1 MEKLFQ
7 LKAHNTDIKTEIIA
21 GITTFL
27 SMVYILA
34 INPLI
39 LSDAGLSASSVFTAT
54 AVSAG
59 FATLFMAFYANYPI
73 ALAPGMGLN
82 AYFAYSVCLPLA
94 KAGIDDPYTIALT
107 AVFCEGM
114 LFILLTLTKFREN
127 LVNKVPA
134 NLKLGITGGIG
145 LFIVIVGM
153 KDAGVVIADP
163 DTLIALGDL
172 SAAPV
177 ALSMLG
183 FLIIAILS
191 HYRVTGAILWGIL
204 ATWVLGMLA
213 QLAGWYDAAAGGS
226 LFPDFSG
233 GMMPAAP
240 TMFAF
245 NFKWAFTHLLEFVV
259 ILFSFFFV
267 DLFDTAGT
275 LVGVASKGGLLDE
288 NGDLPRASKALMCDA
303 LGTVAGACLGT
314 STVSSY
320 VESSAGV
327 SAGGR
332 TGFTSVI
339 TGGLFLLSLLLS
351 PLFLA
356 IPGFATAPALTY
368 VGFLMLSAVKDM
380 DFSEDM
386 ADAVAGFLALIMMPF
401 TYSIANG
408 IMFGI
413 LAHVII
419 RICQKRAKEVHP
431 VMWISAA
438 LFVLRILTLIF
449 PVTFS
454 A

>member
-1 MEKLFQ
+1 
-7 LKAHNTDIKTEIIA
+7 
-21 GITTFL
+21 
-27 SMVYILA
+27 
-34 INPLI
+34 
-39 LSDAGLSASSVFTAT
+39 
-54 AVSAG
+54 
-59 FATLFMAFYANYPI
+59 
-73 ALAPGMGLN
+73 
-82 AYFAYSVCLPLA
+82 
-94 KAGIDDPYTIALT
+94 
-107 AVFCEGM
+107 
-114 LFILLTLTKFREN
+114 
-127 LVNKVPA
+127 
-134 NLKLGITGGIG
+134 
-145 LFIVIVGM
+145 
-153 KDAGVVIADP
+153 
-163 DTLIALGDL
+163 
-172 SAAPV
+172 
-177 ALSMLG
+177 
-183 FLIIAILS
+183 
-191 HYRVTGAILWGIL
+191 
-204 ATWVLGMLA
+204 
-213 QLAGWYDAAAGGS
+213 
-226 LFPDFSG
+226 
-233 GMMPAAP
+233 
-240 TMFAF
+240 
-245 NFKWAFTHLLEFVV
+245 
-259 ILFSFFFV
+259 
-267 DLFDTAGT
+267 
-275 LVGVASKGGLLDE
+275 
-288 NGDLPRASKALMCDA
+288 MCDA

-332 TGFTSVI
+332 TGFASVI

>member
-1 MEKLFQ
+1 
-7 LKAHNTDIKTEIIA
+7 
-21 GITTFL
+21 
-27 SMVYILA
+27 
-34 INPLI
+34 
-39 LSDAGLSASSVFTAT
+39 
-54 AVSAG
+54 
-59 FATLFMAFYANYPI
+59 
-73 ALAPGMGLN
+73 
-82 AYFAYSVCLPLA
+82 
-94 KAGIDDPYTIALT
+94 
-107 AVFCEGM
+107 
-114 LFILLTLTKFREN
+114 
-127 LVNKVPA
+127 
-134 NLKLGITGGIG
+134 
-145 LFIVIVGM
+145 
-153 KDAGVVIADP
+153 
-163 DTLIALGDL
+163 
-172 SAAPV
+172 
-177 ALSMLG
+177 
-183 FLIIAILS
+183 
-191 HYRVTGAILWGIL
+191 
-204 ATWVLGMLA
+204 
-213 QLAGWYDAAAGGS
+213 
-226 LFPDFSG
+226 
-233 GMMPAAP
+233 MPAAP
-240 TMFAF
+240 TLFAF

-303 LGTVAGACLGT
+303 LGTVTGACLGT

-332 TGFTSVI
+332 TGFASVI

-419 RICQKRAKEVHP
+419 RICQKRAREVHP

>member
-1 MEKLFQ
+1 
-7 LKAHNTDIKTEIIA
+7 
-21 GITTFL
+21 
-27 SMVYILA
+27 
-34 INPLI
+34 
-39 LSDAGLSASSVFTAT
+39 
-54 AVSAG
+54 
-59 FATLFMAFYANYPI
+59 
-73 ALAPGMGLN
+73 
-82 AYFAYSVCLPLA
+82 
-94 KAGIDDPYTIALT
+94 
-107 AVFCEGM
+107 
-114 LFILLTLTKFREN
+114 
-127 LVNKVPA
+127 
-134 NLKLGITGGIG
+134 
-145 LFIVIVGM
+145 
-153 KDAGVVIADP
+153 
-163 DTLIALGDL
+163 
-172 SAAPV
+172 
-177 ALSMLG
+177 
-183 FLIIAILS
+183 
-191 HYRVTGAILWGIL
+191 
-204 ATWVLGMLA
+204 
-213 QLAGWYDAAAGGS
+213 
-226 LFPDFSG
+226 
-233 GMMPAAP
+233 
-240 TMFAF
+240 
-245 NFKWAFTHLLEFVV
+245 WAFTHLLEFVV

-275 LVGVASKGGLLDE
+275 LVGVASKGGLLDK

-332 TGFTSVI
+332 TGFASVI